1 VSDLNSP
8 IDKLLCTHWAAYR
21 SLVIEPHTRNTTLD
35 EVKTRQFKLEIEFW
49 AEARRLDITAGMLI
63 DHADAAQASA
73 IRKYGRI
80 IDAAEIRRRVV
91 ARCPEIY
98 RLDELR
104 ENKLE
109 LV

>member
-1 VSDLNSP
+1 MEHQ
-8 IDKLLCTHWAAYR
+8 IDKLLCRHWAAYR
-21 SLVIEPHTRNTTLD
+21 AMVIEPHTRNTKLD
-35 EVKTRQFKLEIEFW
+35 EVKSRQFKLEIDFW
-49 AEARRLDITAGMLI
+49 AEAKRLDITPGMLI

-98 RLDELR
+98 RLDEQR
-104 ENKLE
+104 DNKLE

>member
-1 VSDLNSP
+1 M
-8 IDKLLCTHWAAYR
+8 
-21 SLVIEPHTRNTTLD
+21 VIEPHTRNTTLD
-35 EVKTRQFKLEIEFW
+35 EVKTRQFKLEIDYW
-49 AEARRLDITAGMLI
+49 AEARRLDITPGMLI
-63 DHADAAQASA
+63 DHADACAASA

-98 RLDELR
+98 RLDEQR

>member
-1 VSDLNSP
+1 MEHP
-8 IDKLLCTHWAAYR
+8 IDKLLCKHWAAYR
-21 SLVIEPHTRNTTLD
+21 SVVIEPHTRNTQLE

-49 AEARRLDITAGMLI
+49 AEAGRLDITPGMLI
-63 DHADAAQASA
+63 DHADACAASA

-98 RLDELR
+98 RLDEQR
-104 ENKLE
+104 EHKLE